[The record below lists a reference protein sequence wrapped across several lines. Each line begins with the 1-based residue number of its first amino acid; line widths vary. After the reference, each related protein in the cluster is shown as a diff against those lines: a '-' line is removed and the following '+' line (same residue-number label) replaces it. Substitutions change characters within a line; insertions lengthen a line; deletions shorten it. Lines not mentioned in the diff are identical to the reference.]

1 MRIRCFQWRTLYRK
15 GRLGGTPMTPVKLL
29 PVSAA
34 EQVEVPAE
42 AEEQAVPAVA
52 GTIRIKLAGQC
63 QGQSKTKAR
72 PVGQSKSRPL
82 ARWQGAAARLTHL
95 RRSNKDAALKAQSKS
110 VHGAGMIG

>member
-1 MRIRCFQWRTLYRK
+1 
-15 GRLGGTPMTPVKLL
+15 MTPVKLL
-29 PVSAA
+29 PVSVA

-82 ARWQGAAARLTHL
+82 GRWQGG
-95 RRSNKDAALKAQSKS
+95 RSTSYSLAKVK
-110 VHGAGMIG
+110 